1 MRGWSITR
9 CAFAA
14 CKHAH
19 ATLAALTPCAPVA
32 QRLEQQTHNLLVRGS
47 NPCGGTTEQK
57 ADGSSRT
64 AGAKRRANA
73 TISQKT
79 LPFVLPTNRDKPIIV
94 FAQNYAALLN
104 WGFACTPS
112 EANTRS
118 MRSVEMSWVLQFRIA
133 VTRVCEV

>member
-47 NPCGGTTEQK
+47 NPCGGTRVISHRFCT
-57 ADGSSRT
+57 SSRT
-64 AGAKRRANA
+64 RNPLRGPSHRSRIRSQEP
-73 TISQKT
+73 TI
-79 LPFVLPTNRDKPIIV
+79 DKHTDSNSGGGECSIV
-94 FAQNYAALLN
+94 FHPMFGDFPA
-104 WGFACTPS
+104 
-112 EANTRS
+112 
-118 MRSVEMSWVLQFRIA
+118 
-133 VTRVCEV
+133 